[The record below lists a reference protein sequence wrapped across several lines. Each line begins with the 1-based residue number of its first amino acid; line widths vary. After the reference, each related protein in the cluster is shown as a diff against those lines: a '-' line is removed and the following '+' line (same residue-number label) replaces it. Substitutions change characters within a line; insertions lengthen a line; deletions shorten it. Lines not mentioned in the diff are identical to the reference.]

1 MLKKS
6 FVEELFKAF
15 YIERWNDKIR
25 QVELIEMDKH
35 AHKMVIAWCI
45 AKYEEMQ
52 GNKVNWVNIIRGG
65 MFDLLFRIELSDIKS
80 PLFREIK
87 QNKQLFLDLS
97 NWVYHE
103 LEAKIGSKR
112 IKSELFEY
120 FNNYHFFDKMS
131 WDILNAAHI
140 YSSYWEF
147 KILKRADPFEYQI
160 ERIETALIADLE
172 SFNHLI
178 GIKKLLNED
187 TIIKFIDLCGQMR
200 FQKRWGQTMRL
211 PKTSVLGHSLFVAC
225 LSFFLSYELDAC
237 EKRLYNNFFGGLFH
251 DLPEAVTRDIISPVK
266 KSVKG
271 MPEAIKVIEELW
283 ADREIYPLVDE
294 EWHAELKFFT
304 RDEFTSKIID
314 TDGIKHLDSNT
325 ISKEYNKDCFSPYD
339 GELVKAVDEL
349 AAFLE
354 CWHSNKLGMKSEELI
369 FSMFDIQRRYRDKT
383 VAGIP
388 FKELYVD
395 F

>member
-6 FVEELFKAF
+6 FVEELFKSF

-25 QVELIEMDKH
+25 QVELIEIDKH
-35 AHKMVIAWCI
+35 AHKMVIAWLL

-52 GNKVNWVNIIRGG
+52 GNEVNWMNIIRGG

-87 QNKQLFLDLS
+87 KNKQLFLDLS
-97 NWVYHE
+97 NWVYRE
-103 LEAKIGSKR
+103 LEPKIGNDR
-112 IKSELFEY
+112 IKSELKEY
-120 FNNYHFFDKMS
+120 FNSYHYFDQMS

-140 YSSYWEF
+140 FSSYWEF
-147 KILKRADPFEYQI
+147 NILKKADPFEYQK
-160 ERIETALIADLE
+160 ERIETALMADIE
-172 SFNHLI
+172 SFSHLT
-178 GIKKLLNED
+178 GIKKLLNKD
-187 TIIKFIDLCGQMR
+187 NILKFVDLCGQMR

-225 LSFFLSYELDAC
+225 LSYFLSYELNAC
-237 EKRLYNNFFGGLFH
+237 DKRLYNNFFGGLFH
-251 DLPEAVTRDIISPVK
+251 DLPEAVTRDIVSPVK

-271 MPEAIKVIEELW
+271 MPEAIKEIEEQW
-283 ADREIYPLVDE
+283 ADREIYPLVE
-294 EWHAELKFFT
+294 EQWRQELKYFT
-304 RDEFTSKIID
+304 IDEFKSKIIEND
-314 TDGIKHLDSNT
+314 TIILTNSDT
-325 ISKEYNKDCFSPYD
+325 INEKYNYTEFSPYD
-339 GELVKAVDEL
+339 GEIVKAIDEL

-369 FSMFDIQRRYRDKT
+369 YSMFEIQRKYRDKSI
-383 VAGIP
+383 AGIP